1 VGEIFLSNLN
11 NNLSTIFNTILL
23 RNVRQQIDLK
33 IFNVEQVKQHNKVD
47 QRMDSVNMKKRKL
60 KAYRKPEF
68 Q

>member
-1 VGEIFLSNLN
+1 
-11 NNLSTIFNTILL
+11 
-23 RNVRQQIDLK
+23 VRQQIDLK